1 MQTQRRV
8 LPLRNLPTH
17 VGDLVFRL
25 LVGEFDDAG
34 RAAVGVGFPDS
45 LARFRFGE
53 GLGGGVDVS
62 VGVPGGVVGGD
73 DGVPDYCF

>member
-17 VGDLVFRL
+17 VCDLVFWF
-25 LVGEFDDAG
+25 LVGEFDDSG
-34 RAAVGVGFPDS
+34 RAAVGVGFADS
-45 LARFRFGE
+45 FAGFGFGE
-53 GLGGGVDVS
+53 GFGGGVDVG
-62 VGVPGGVVGGD
+62 VGVPGRVVGGD